1 MGTLDFPEFTSES
14 LAEMGSWTA
23 LREARDL
30 LNAGAVRALEW
41 EHPFL
46 KGEVS
51 DGSQVYKPELN
62 LRSLTFVQNK
72 CQCRTGSSGRVCAH
86 ALALCLAMRKR
97 IQSEEAL
104 PPAPAPEPVE
114 SSPTAKEPA
123 VKSLKLDPVGMP
135 LLTRFWL
142 PPNLEAAA
150 KRQGIV
156 VKMEFLLGEEVFSP
170 EKLFKG
176 SQYAVTHNAE
186 QILAFIEKIC
196 GGSFFSVIQ
205 LKPAQL
211 RYVIDRADE
220 TVRFQ
225 FGQGKTAELTPEE
238 VRKQILPLLPEE
250 PAPNRRDDLRVVRKS
265 RPGRVGPSSS
275 RAHAAPERSLLPD
288 NWMVIDGS
296 PKFLS
301 ILLRE
306 RDHPQYRRCTEW
318 LRSEGFRKEPSNGKW
333 WLRDQHKV
341 LNFLALNRERLE
353 ADYDPG
359 FTDNFTQ
366 RTAVIQPIRLACETT
381 RKGDQYTLRMELQ
394 SEGIESRD
402 IRNALVTGRH
412 YIVGDQRIYLIE
424 KAALEQFEEAARSLG
439 GDRQMPMTGIFET
452 SLSGAEL
459 AHTEGV
465 IDELDLEVELPADW
479 KNRSAAIRE
488 VDKLVEPPLPADMLK
503 RLRAYQILGV
513 AWLWHLYRN
522 QLGGILADEMGLG
535 KTIQAIGLLL
545 SWKAEGEFKGP
556 CLVVAPA
563 SLLGN
568 WQRELSAWGPGLN
581 VYLHHGPSRRT
592 TLGEEDLVEDIC
604 LTSYSTLRND
614 RAIFQQCSFSLAI
627 ADEAQHVK
635 NRRSHASRS
644 LRSIAA
650 SSRFILTGTPI
661 ENSIEDLRALFEFC
675 LPGYLKRPPSDLR
688 GEDRSWHDKQ
698 HLERAAPY
706 ILRRGKALVAP
717 ELPEKIEQTIW
728 CDLDPGQRGL
738 YQGVREK
745 TEQTLLSLA
754 AAGASENRLRF
765 TMLTELLRL
774 RQVCADPGLIDP
786 EYPLED
792 SSKFRV
798 FKELMAE
805 AVDGGHRILV
815 FSQFVKLLK
824 RLKGWFEEEEIGYAY
839 IDGSTRDR
847 LAVCDRFN
855 QDESVSVC
863 LISLKAGGTGLNLT
877 GADTVV
883 HFDPWWN
890 PAVEDQATDRAH
902 RIGQNRTVTS
912 YKLVTEGTVEDKVL
926 ALQMKKSMLLKD
938 LLDESAHQS
947 AKVDLTTLK
956 SLLS

>member
-1 MGTLDFPEFTSES
+1 MGTLDFPDFTNES
-14 LAEMGSWTA
+14 LAEMGSWTD
-23 LREARDL
+23 LREARHLVKADSVGEL
-30 LNAGAVRALEW
+30 SW
-41 EHPFL
+41 EHPVL
-46 KGEVS
+46 SGEVS
-51 DGSQVYKPELN
+51 GDGQLFKPSLN
-62 LRSLTFVQNK
+62 LRSLTFIQNQ
-72 CQCRTGSSGRVCAH
+72 CQCRVGSSGRVCAH
-86 ALALCLAMRKR
+86 ALALCLAMRKH
-97 IQSEEAL
+97 ILQEESI
-104 PPAPAPEPVE
+104 PPAVPVEKAEIPEPDDGPII
-114 SSPTAKEPA
+114 S
-123 VKSLKLDPVGMP
+123 SLKIAESGETLS
-135 LLTRFWL
+135 TRFWL

-156 VKMEFLLGEEVFSP
+156 VKMEFLVGKEAFSP

-176 SQYAVTHNAE
+176 KPYRITENAGR
-186 QILAFIEKIC
+186 ILSFLERIC
-196 GGSFFSVIQ
+196 GGSFYSVIQ
-205 LKPAQL
+205 LKPDQL
-211 RYVIDRADE
+211 KFLIETADD
-220 TVRFQ
+220 TIRFSE
-225 FGQGKTAELTPEE
+225 GQGTPEE
-238 VRKQILPLLPEE
+238 TPLEQIRERILPMLPDTP
-250 PAPNRRDDLRVVRKS
+250 PAQAIPSRGQTRRPAGVRRSVTPRTRQPVSERV
-265 RPGRVGPSSS
+265 
-275 RAHAAPERSLLPD
+275 LLPD
-288 NWMVIDGS
+288 NWMVVDGS

-306 RDHPQYRRCTEW
+306 REHPQYKRCADW

-353 ADYDPG
+353 ANYDPG
-359 FTDNFTQ
+359 YTENFRQ
-366 RTAVIQPIRLACETT
+366 RTAIIKPVPLTCETV
-381 RKGDQYTLRMELQ
+381 RQGDQFSLRMEMKA
-394 SEGIESRD
+394 EGIEVRD
-402 IRNALVTGRH
+402 VRNALLTGRH
-412 YIVGDQRIYLIE
+412 YIVGDELIYLIE
-424 KAALEQFEEAARSLG
+424 KAALEQFERASRSLG
-439 GDRQMPMTGIFET
+439 GDPHMPMTGVFEAR
-452 SLSGAEL
+452 LSSADL
-459 AHTEGV
+459 AHTEGL
-465 IDELDLEVELPADW
+465 IDDLDLEIDLPDDW
-479 KNRSAAIRE
+479 KKRSAAIRE
-488 VDKLVEPPLPADMLK
+488 VGRLEQPPLLEEVSQ
-503 RLRAYQILGV
+503 RLRAYQLVGV
-513 AWLWHLYRN
+513 AWMWHLYRN

-568 WQRELSAWGPGLN
+568 WQRELSVWAPGLS
-581 VYLHHGPSRRT
+581 VYLHHGPSRRSE
-592 TLGEEDLVEDIC
+592 LDEDAIPEDLC

-614 RAIFQQCSFSLAI
+614 RDQFQKCSFSLAI

-635 NRRSHASRS
+635 NRRSHAARS

-661 ENSIEDLRALFEFC
+661 ENSIEDLRALFDFC

-698 HLERAAPY
+698 HLEKAAPY

-728 CDLDPGQRGL
+728 CELEPGQRDL

-745 TEQTLLSLA
+745 TEQTLLQMA

-774 RQVCADPGLIDP
+774 RQVCADPGLLNP
-786 EYPLED
+786 EYALED

-798 FKELMAE
+798 FKELLSE
-805 AVDGGHRILV
+805 AIDGGHRILV

-824 RLKGWFEEEEIGYAY
+824 RLRGWFEAEEIGYEY
-839 IDGSTRDR
+839 LDGSTRDR

-855 QDESVSVC
+855 EDESISVC